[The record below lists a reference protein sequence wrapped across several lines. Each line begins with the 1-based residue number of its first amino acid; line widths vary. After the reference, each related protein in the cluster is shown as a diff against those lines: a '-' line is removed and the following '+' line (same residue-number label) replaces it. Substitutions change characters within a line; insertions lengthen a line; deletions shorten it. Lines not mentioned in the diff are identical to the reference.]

1 MLKELVVDSQ
11 DIEKQGERWLP
22 RKVRFRNL
30 ANGSETRLTLDKVE
44 FEVEIPDRM
53 FTQGELAKGN

>member
-1 MLKELVVDSQ
+1 
-11 DIEKQGERWLP
+11 
-22 RKVRFRNL
+22 VRFRNL